1 MAKFLDTQHISSELM
16 ALIRDA
22 KDKIILVS
30 YSFKVNSQIQER
42 LKTKSKIGTLSEIV
56 IVYGRTE
63 LKRSELAWLQEIQD
77 LKIFEKTDLH
87 AKCYLNEE
95 KAIVCSMNLYDYSQS
110 NNIEMGI
117 LITKS
122 DDKEA
127 YEALLQEINHIKV
140 NGTRKTIDQFISKE
154 VKLVDQENVNEK
166 SEQKIPVSA
175 KLKELTNEQKLK
187 IQILKRWRGWKSK
200 VVKSSEFDVMTDEE
214 ITAIVTK
221 NKLDKY
227 SIYDILPRKKAIKH
241 GEEII
246 EELENIAGYTI
257 GVVVSLWYQNDNS
270 SYDKVKLKLLPS
282 GEEKWF
288 VTTKE
293 LPFKEKLVAAKLN
306 KDWFNDYLYLIIN
319 CLKNLLSGD
328 LIFSVS

>member
-16 ALIRDA
+16 ALIKDA

-30 YSFKVNSQIQER
+30 YSFKVNPQIQER

-63 LKRSELAWLQEIQD
+63 LKQTELDWLQDIQD

-95 KAIVCSMNLYDYSQS
+95 KAIICSMNLYDYSQS

-117 LITKS
+117 LITKA

-127 YEALLQEINHIKV
+127 YEELLHEINHIKV
-140 NGTRKTIDQFISKE
+140 NGKRQTVDQLLKKDTKTIDTQAVKPDNNVSKE
-154 VKLVDQENVNEK
+154 
-166 SEQKIPVSA
+166 IPVV
-175 KLKELTNEQKLK
+175 KKVELTNEQKLK
-187 IQILKRWRGWKSK
+187 AQILKRWRGWKSK
-200 VVKSSEFDVMTDEE
+200 SEKSSVFDILTDEE

-221 NKLDKY
+221 EKLDKY
-227 SIYDILPRKKAIKH
+227 SIYDILPKKKAIKH

-246 EELENIAGYTI
+246 QEINNISGYTI
-257 GVVVSLWYQNDNS
+257 GKVISVWYQNDNS
-270 SYDKVKLKLLPS
+270 SYDKVKLKLIPS

-288 VTTKE
+288 VTAKE
-293 LPFKEKLVAAKLN
+293 LPYKEKVVAAKLN
-306 KDWFNDYLYLIIN
+306 KDWFNDYFYLDN
-319 CLKNLLSGD
+319 
-328 LIFSVS
+328 